1 MRNGPGLKVQPG
13 QRLCMKS
20 SGHLCPGNEDNDDDF
35 DVDGDD
41 DDDNNED
48 VEIFSWLY
56 SRARPKTVP
65 EIW

>member
-1 MRNGPGLKVQPG
+1 
-13 QRLCMKS
+13 MKS

-35 DVDGDD
+35 DGDG

-48 VEIFSWLY
+48 FETFSWLY